1 MTSKTARR
9 NQGHTH
15 QLESCREPKQH
26 QSAENQ
32 GKNELMNPS
41 ENHVQQPE
49 KRSLRQK
56 IQTHQSQVSVDN
68 D

>member
-1 MTSKTARR
+1 
-9 NQGHTH
+9 
-15 QLESCREPKQH
+15 
-26 QSAENQ
+26 
-32 GKNELMNPS
+32 MNLS

-56 IQTHQSQVSVDN
+56 IQMHQSQVSVDN